1 MCIILAHSVNIYI
14 TCLKFIYHVTRQFC
28 VMKMHIGKVI
38 KETVKISGISVTEF
52 AKKINYSRRNIYSIF
67 DKESID
73 TSLLAKISQVLE
85 KDFFVHYNLNSQ
97 TYSQPMQVAEP
108 SGEKEYSENRIREL
122 IKEIEYLKEI
132 NVLLK
137 IQIEKLSKKK

>member
-1 MCIILAHSVNIYI
+1 MCTILAHNVNIYI
-14 TCLKFIYHVTRQFC
+14 TCLKFICNVTRQFC
-28 VMKMHIGKVI
+28 VMKMHIGKII
-38 KETVKISGISVTEF
+38 KEAVKTSGMPVTEF

-67 DKESID
+67 GKESID

-85 KDFFVHYNLNSQ
+85 KDFFVHYNSSSKK
-97 TYSQPMQVAEP
+97 YSQPMQVAEP

-132 NVLLK
+132 NMLLK
-137 IQIEKLSKKK
+137 IQVEKLSKKK